1 MRLTCPNCGAQYE
14 VPDEVIPESGRDV
27 QCSNC
32 GETWFQAHPDQAAPE
47 AAREYDLADTGD
59 DVNGQDWPDPDED
72 TGPAPDQDIP
82 REPAGRRELDPDTAS
97 LLREEAAREAQ
108 ARAAEA
114 RGGLETQPDL
124 GLTDPQDD
132 ADQRSHQ
139 TRARM
144 ERLQGTAAPQSE
156 LGEDDDFGPGSR
168 RDLLPDI
175 DEINSTIASET
186 MSDSHDLSARD
197 GSKVAAQPNGS
208 SFGRGVRMAILLALV
223 ATAIYLFAP
232 RIADTVPAM
241 AGPLAAYVAAVD
253 SLRAMLNDQVAGL
266 LSQL

>member
-1 MRLTCPNCGAQYE
+1 
-14 VPDEVIPESGRDV
+14 
-27 QCSNC
+27 
-32 GETWFQAHPDQAAPE
+32 
-47 AAREYDLADTGD
+47 
-59 DVNGQDWPDPDED
+59 
-72 TGPAPDQDIP
+72 
-82 REPAGRRELDPDTAS
+82 
-97 LLREEAAREAQ
+97 
-108 ARAAEA
+108 
-114 RGGLETQPDL
+114 
-124 GLTDPQDD
+124 
-132 ADQRSHQ
+132 
-139 TRARM
+139 
-144 ERLQGTAAPQSE
+144 
-156 LGEDDDFGPGSR
+156 
-168 RDLLPDI
+168 
-175 DEINSTIASET
+175 